1 MQEVKA
7 GRNQGV
13 SLMLS
18 GQSNT
23 KKQGDVGMG
32 VAIAYFSIMGYTI
45 SIPLTDSQDYD
56 LVADIDDKLY
66 KVQVK
71 TTTFKNSN
79 GSFRVNLRVF
89 GGNRSG
95 QSVKHFDNKVVD
107 YLFVVTEDGDK
118 YFIPSNFVETTN
130 QLTLNYTFDKFK
142 VSL

>member
-1 MQEVKA
+1 
-7 GRNQGV
+7 
-13 SLMLS
+13 MLI
-18 GQSNT
+18 GQKNT

-32 VAIAYFSIMGYTI
+32 IAIGYFSIMGYTT

-56 LVADIDDKLY
+56 LVVDIDDKLY

-79 GSFRVNLRVF
+79 GNYRVNLRVF

-95 QSVKHFDNKVVD
+95 QTVKHFDNKVVD

-118 YFIPSNFVETTN
+118 YFIPSNQISTTN
-130 QLTLNYTFDKFK
+130 QLTLNHSFDKFK
-142 VSL
+142 VLT